1 LVSDPAS
8 LLAKSVAHRYKG
20 EVEFVEESW
29 ATSALAQR
37 YGVKYYP
44 AIFVNDVLVAR
55 PGDFRAKQGRY
66 APWIGNAKSH
76 ERFQADLTR
85 MVELARKGRMDAVR
99 KESDAAAPVE
109 VAELAKLP
117 SLRLQPLAGEPLDL
131 SETAG
136 KVRVVEFW
144 ATWCPPCRSTLSWL
158 SELQAGYAGRVQVI
172 GIAVES
178 EEPAVRAM
186 AEQMK
191 LGFPIA
197 MTTPQTSEAFGD
209 VLSVPT
215 LFVFDKAGNA
225 AAVFY
230 GAPEDLHATVKS
242 TIERL
247 LQ

>member
-1 LVSDPAS
+1 VSDPAS

-55 PGDFRAKQGRY
+55 PGDFRAKEGRY

-76 ERFQADLTR
+76 ERFQADLAR

-109 VAELAKLP
+109 VAELATLP
-117 SLRLQPLAGEPLDL
+117 PLRLQPVTGEPPDL
-131 SETAG
+131 SQKGG
-136 KVRVVEFW
+136 KVTVVEFW

-158 SELQAGYAGRVQVI
+158 SELKAGHGDRVRVLA
-172 GIAVES
+172 IAVES

-186 AEQMK
+186 AEQLK
-191 LGFPIA
+191 LGYPVA
-197 MTTPQTSEAFGD
+197 MATPETSAAFGD

-215 LFVFDKAGNA
+215 LFVFDKNGQT

-230 GAPEDLHATVKS
+230 GAPDDLHANVEK

-247 LQ
+247 LR